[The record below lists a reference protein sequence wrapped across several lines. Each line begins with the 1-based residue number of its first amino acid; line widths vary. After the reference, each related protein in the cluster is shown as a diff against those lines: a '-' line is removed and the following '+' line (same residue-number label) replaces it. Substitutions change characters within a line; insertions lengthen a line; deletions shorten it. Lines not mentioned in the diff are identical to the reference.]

1 MAKGAGESS
10 CYWTLFMTTKQWLQ
24 ATKMRELGNSKFIS
38 SPVRSVIWKSVVTQ
52 RFSHHGCWIIFWYSL
67 PLSTRNMAS
76 RYSHTLLSWKI
87 ELSAPNNKKIDC
99 NTRVSVFYFWFDK
112 TGAIILVTSDWLPNI
127 FSVFNFLVLSFILL
141 GTAESKLGSGGNRD
155 EDPGGG
161 PHQATK
167 ETLMD
172 QEKLHSLRLL
182 LLDEL
187 LLHLPQLKD
196 VGGVQAI
203 PFMQVCGDTC
213 LIQTDS

>member
-1 MAKGAGESS
+1 MVAGLVFE
-10 CYWTLFMTTKQWLQ
+10 C
-24 ATKMRELGNSKFIS
+24 
-38 SPVRSVIWKSVVTQ
+38 
-52 RFSHHGCWIIFWYSL
+52 SL
-67 PLSTRNMAS
+67 PSFTRNMAS
-76 RYSHTLLSWKI
+76 WYSHTLLSWKI
-87 ELSAPNNKKIDC
+87 ELSAPRNKKFDN
-99 NTRVSVFYFWFDK
+99 NTRVFYFWFDK
-112 TGAIILVTSDWLPNI
+112 TGVIMLVTSDWLPNI
-127 FSVFNFLVLSFILL
+127 FSVFKFVILSFILL

-155 EDPGGG
+155 DDPGGG

-213 LIQTDS
+213 LIQTGS

>member
-1 MAKGAGESS
+1 
-10 CYWTLFMTTKQWLQ
+10 
-24 ATKMRELGNSKFIS
+24 MRFCVLAARKAD
-38 SPVRSVIWKSVVTQ
+38 P
-52 RFSHHGCWIIFWYSL
+52 
-67 PLSTRNMAS
+67 
-76 RYSHTLLSWKI
+76 
-87 ELSAPNNKKIDC
+87 APSNKKIDS
-99 NTRVSVFYFWFDK
+99 NTSVSVFYFWFDK
-112 TGAIILVTSDWLPNI
+112 TGVIILVTSDWLPNI
-127 FSVFNFLVLSFILL
+127 FSVFKFVILSFILL

-161 PHQATK
+161 PHQAAK

-213 LIQTDS
+213 LIQTGS